1 MATTSSL
8 MTAEELLA
16 LPDDGIDRELINGEL
31 REYPMTT
38 RGMPHSTVMANLG
51 GLLYIWFKQQ
61 PRPRGRLVVGD
72 ARVRVHRDPD
82 TFVGVD
88 IAYIA
93 ADLAAQTAEDAKF
106 LDGVPVLAIEIL
118 SPSDTVEEIGEKV
131 DAYLNAGVSLV
142 WEVSPKYK
150 AVTVHR
156 PGMPPELFN
165 VTQELTAE
173 PHLRGL
179 RIPVAE
185 VFEI

>member
-1 MATTSSL
+1 M
-8 MTAEELLA
+8 
-16 LPDDGIDRELINGEL
+16 GEL
-31 REYPMTT
+31 PPIRYWKRRRSPLIFALF
-38 RGMPHSTVMANLG
+38 S
-51 GLLYIWFKQQ
+51 K
-61 PRPRGRLVVGD
+61 
-72 ARVRVHRDPD
+72 
-82 TFVGVD
+82 
-88 IAYIA
+88 
-93 ADLAAQTAEDAKF
+93 EDAKF

-118 SPSDTVEEIGEKV
+118 SPGDTVEESGEKV

-165 VTQELTAE
+165 VTQDLTAE

-185 VFEI
+185 IFEM